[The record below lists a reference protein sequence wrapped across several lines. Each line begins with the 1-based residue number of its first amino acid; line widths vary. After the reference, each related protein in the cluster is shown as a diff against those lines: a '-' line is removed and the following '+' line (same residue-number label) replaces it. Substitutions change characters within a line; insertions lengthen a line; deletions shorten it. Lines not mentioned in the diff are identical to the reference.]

1 MENHN
6 FSSFLKK
13 FATLLNLIGDML
25 RLSCFEQILNKRAIE
40 ESEEVRPR
48 PDIRTGDVVE
58 IKMVIWGVF

>member
-25 RLSCFEQILNKRAIE
+25 RLSCFQQILNKRAIK
-40 ESEEVRPR
+40 ESEEARPR

-58 IKMVIWGVF
+58 IKMVIWGFF